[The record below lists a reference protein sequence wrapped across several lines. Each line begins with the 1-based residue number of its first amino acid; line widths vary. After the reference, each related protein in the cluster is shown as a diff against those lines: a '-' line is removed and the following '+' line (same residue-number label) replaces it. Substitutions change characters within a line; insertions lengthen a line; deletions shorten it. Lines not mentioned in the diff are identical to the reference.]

1 MTALAPAS
9 RGINL
14 TKPHTFFPDWEHY
27 VVSKVK
33 HVRAA
38 MLSGLDAF
46 RDDTFIVPQAT
57 GFLELTGM
65 RAGAHKTLL
74 KIGFTDAHDLPA
86 PTFQL
91 FENEAVGTLVMSS
104 HCFAPALQ
112 FANSAMAHFR
122 IGGDGRR
129 NALATDMALLN
140 AAA

>member
-1 MTALAPAS
+1 MTALEPAS

-14 TKPHTFFPDWEHY
+14 SKPHTFLPDWEHY

-38 MLSGLDAF
+38 MLSGLDPF
-46 RDDTFIVPQAT
+46 EDDSFVVPYAT

-65 RAGAHKTLL
+65 RAGAHKTML
-74 KIGFTDAHDLPA
+74 KIGFTDSPELPP
-86 PTFQL
+86 PTFRL
-91 FENEAVGTLVMSS
+91 FDNEAVGTLVMSS

-140 AAA
+140 TPA